1 MHHRYIFHGF
11 MHHGNMH
18 HGYMP
23 HGHICLGHMPQCV
36 KGAKD
41 EVKEARRATSLKLGS
56 KGPRLLVIYNFYLS
70 LLNLKSPNW
79 GLLNLFDEAVG
90 EKYHWR
96 EGSAQL
102 PNLNSIQLFLFRQ
115 NLPIDNAS
123 LTLIHV
129 FFFSFICLWNSLR
142 KNIPLLVC
150 KRSQSQTKST
160 D

>member
-1 MHHRYIFHGF
+1 MVYGNMHHRYIFHGF

-70 LLNLKSPNW
+70 LLNLKSPN
-79 GLLNLFDEAVG
+79 
-90 EKYHWR
+90 
-96 EGSAQL
+96 
-102 PNLNSIQLFLFRQ
+102 
-115 NLPIDNAS
+115 
-123 LTLIHV
+123 
-129 FFFSFICLWNSLR
+129 
-142 KNIPLLVC
+142 
-150 KRSQSQTKST
+150 
-160 D
+160 